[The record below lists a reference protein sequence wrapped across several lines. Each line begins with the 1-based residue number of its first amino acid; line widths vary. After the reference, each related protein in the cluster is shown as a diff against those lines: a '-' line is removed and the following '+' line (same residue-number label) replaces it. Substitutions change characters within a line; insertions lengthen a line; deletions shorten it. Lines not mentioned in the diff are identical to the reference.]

1 MTETTQ
7 TRNDSKRR
15 RVRRLAIGII
25 VTITAACAPDS
36 GGGTPSDPGPGD
48 TSLPA
53 PRAYHGDESVTLT
66 WGIDEPNA
74 TGYEWQWRPS
84 ETSTSTSETTE
95 VPEVVATMGLTPN
108 RHYWARVR
116 YLDTDGS
123 AGESS
128 SGTSFFFADM
138 TLPVVRI
145 NTEHEVA
152 IGRELYV
159 NASMTIDPNGSGD
172 AAYSGTT
179 QIRGRGNS
187 TWGAPKKPYRLKL
200 STKSSLMGMT
210 TNRDWILLA
219 NFYDPSHLRTE
230 LAFDLSRQ
238 TDLSFT
244 PTYRYVEVILNG
256 RYDGLYMLGEQVE
269 VDSGRVELDEMG
281 PTDNSG
287 EALTGGYMLE
297 FDFRLDTAVEPG
309 FVSGEGVKV
318 AIKEPDPPAHEQA
331 AYIRSY
337 FNAFEAATLSPTF
350 ADPVTGFRSHLDVD
364 AFIDWYI
371 IAELTRQQ
379 DAAWASTFLTKPRNG
394 KLTFG
399 PVWDFDL
406 SMGTRTST
414 RPAGQRP
421 VGGSTCRSSA
431 SGSRA
436 CSRIR
441 RCAHRPPLASPNS
454 GQHSKP
460 SSRRFQKRPS
470 RFPPH
475 ASWTPADGSAPSPR
489 TIRTRSS

>member
-179 QIRGRGNS
+179 QIRGAATRR
-187 TWGAPKKPYRLKL
+187 GAPRR
-200 STKSSLMGMT
+200 S
-210 TNRDWILLA
+210 
-219 NFYDPSHLRTE
+219 
-230 LAFDLSRQ
+230 
-238 TDLSFT
+238 
-244 PTYRYVEVILNG
+244 
-256 RYDGLYMLGEQVE
+256 
-269 VDSGRVELDEMG
+269 
-281 PTDNSG
+281 PTD
-287 EALTGGYMLE
+287 
-297 FDFRLDTAVEPG
+297 
-309 FVSGEGVKV
+309 
-318 AIKEPDPPAHEQA
+318 
-331 AYIRSY
+331 
-337 FNAFEAATLSPTF
+337 
-350 ADPVTGFRSHLDVD
+350 
-364 AFIDWYI
+364 
-371 IAELTRQQ
+371 
-379 DAAWASTFLTKPRNG
+379 
-394 KLTFG
+394 
-399 PVWDFDL
+399 
-406 SMGTRTST
+406 
-414 RPAGQRP
+414 
-421 VGGSTCRSSA
+421 
-431 SGSRA
+431 
-436 CSRIR
+436 
-441 RCAHRPPLASPNS
+441 
-454 GQHSKP
+454 
-460 SSRRFQKRPS
+460 
-470 RFPPH
+470 
-475 ASWTPADGSAPSPR
+475 
-489 TIRTRSS
+489 

>member
-1 MTETTQ
+1 
-7 TRNDSKRR
+7 
-15 RVRRLAIGII
+15 
-25 VTITAACAPDS
+25 
-36 GGGTPSDPGPGD
+36 
-48 TSLPA
+48 
-53 PRAYHGDESVTLT
+53 
-66 WGIDEPNA
+66 
-74 TGYEWQWRPS
+74 
-84 ETSTSTSETTE
+84 
-95 VPEVVATMGLTPN
+95 
-108 RHYWARVR
+108 
-116 YLDTDGS
+116 
-123 AGESS
+123 
-128 SGTSFFFADM
+128 
-138 TLPVVRI
+138 
-145 NTEHEVA
+145 
-152 IGRELYV
+152 
-159 NASMTIDPNGSGD
+159 
-172 AAYSGTT
+172 
-179 QIRGRGNS
+179 
-187 TWGAPKKPYRLKL
+187 
-200 STKSSLMGMT
+200 MT

-350 ADPVTGFRSHLDVD
+350 ADPVTGFRSYLDVD